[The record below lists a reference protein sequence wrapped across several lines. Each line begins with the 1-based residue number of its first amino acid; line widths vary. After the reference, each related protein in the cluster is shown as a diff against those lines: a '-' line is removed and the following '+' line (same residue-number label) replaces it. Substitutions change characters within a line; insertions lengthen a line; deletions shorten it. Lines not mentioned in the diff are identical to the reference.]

1 MGDYTPTSP
10 KSTKNGLFIT
20 VVVMVF
26 LFLAQKG
33 YGVQHVIS
41 EVLRIDNSTG
51 LSSQKVYS
59 LAEDASGAIWISTK
73 SGVDRYNGRILKNYS
88 LESNSFYGDRA
99 GRIIRLYLNEGDLY
113 AYESTG
119 KIHKYS
125 PVYDSFILTSNLS
138 DLSHGDVVLNK
149 MLVNND
155 GSILYATN
163 DGLFK
168 YVSDKDYRP
177 ILPGAAVNDIIIAKG
192 YLFAATSSGLKI
204 MRNDHAV
211 KDVGL
216 LKDTKI
222 QSLYFDE
229 ENDALY
235 IGAFNK
241 GLYKLNLSDFSV
253 AQIHTTNSLLQ
264 KPIRSIVKLSPER
277 LAIGIDGSGVLAYN
291 AKGQLTHHVCQ
302 HGTRT

>member
-1 MGDYTPTSP
+1 MGDYTPTSL

-33 YGVQHVIS
+33 YGSQHVIS

-88 LESNSFYGDRA
+88 LEGDSFYGDRA
-99 GRIIRLYLNEGDLY
+99 GRIIQLYLNEGDLY

-119 KIHKYS
+119 KIHKYT

-138 DLSHGDVVLNK
+138 DLSHSDVVLNK
-149 MLVNND
+149 MLVSSDN
-155 GSILYATN
+155 SILYATN

-204 MRNDHAV
+204 MRDDHAV

-241 GLYKLNLSDFSV
+241 GLYMLNLGPSR
-253 AQIHTTNSLLQ
+253 
-264 KPIRSIVKLSPER
+264 KPGAYVKL
-277 LAIGIDGSGVLAYN
+277 GS
-291 AKGQLTHHVCQ
+291 
-302 HGTRT
+302 